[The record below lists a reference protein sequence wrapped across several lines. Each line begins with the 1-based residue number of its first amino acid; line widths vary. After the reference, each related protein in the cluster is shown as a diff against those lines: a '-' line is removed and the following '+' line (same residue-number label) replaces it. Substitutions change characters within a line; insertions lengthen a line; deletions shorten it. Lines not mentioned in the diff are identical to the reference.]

1 MRRTWWKVLAVL
13 ILLYCFTAGLLIP
26 LKPNVAAVTPDVA
39 EVGQVLELDVVGYN
53 TSFDAYDGRGRAWL
67 RAGDGLAIAAEDF
80 RVTDGRRARLR
91 FDVPAEFPLPAQQ
104 RASLS
109 LIITGPGDGT
119 FVAPGA
125 VSLRNPGVESTAAAA
140 APAAWRRDTLTSSS
154 LFAAEQ
160 TTFPY
165 RGLLAETIRN
175 TYFHVSLWFAMLFLF
190 IAGFVYAIKVL
201 RRQREQRVL
210 DRPLNVHYT
219 PRDRADT
226 WSLAFTSVGMLF
238 GILGLSTGAVWA
250 KYTWGTF
257 WSWDPKQTMTLIA
270 LLIYGGYFVL
280 RASFPDPEQRG
291 RLAAVYNVFA
301 FVCLIPLTYILPR
314 LAGNSL
320 HPGAAGN
327 PALGGEDLDN
337 TMRMVFYPTI
347 IGWTLFGGWMAGIYG
362 RARALLARRVLGD
375 SH

>member
-1 MRRTWWKVLAVL
+1 MRQTWWKVVAVL
-13 ILLYCFTAGLLIP
+13 ILLYCFTAGMLIP
-26 LKPNVAAVTPDVA
+26 LKPNVASVSPSTAA
-39 EVGQVLELDVVGYN
+39 AGQVIDLEVVGYN
-53 TSFDAYDGRGRAWL
+53 TSFDDYAGQGRAWL
-67 RAGDGLAIAAEDF
+67 RAGEGLAVGVQDF
-80 RVTDGRRARLR
+80 TVVDDRRATLTFALPR
-91 FDVPAEFPLPAQQ
+91 EFPLPDQE

-109 LIITGPGDGT
+109 LIISGPGDGT
-119 FVAPGA
+119 YVAPGA
-125 VSLRNPGVESTAAAA
+125 VSLRNSNPEAEVTGP
-140 APAAWRRDTLTSSS
+140 PASWQRDGLTSDN
-154 LFAAEQ
+154 LFAAER

-201 RRQREQRVL
+201 RRQKQQVATSAL
-210 DRPLNVHYT
+210 DRPLRNYT
-219 PRDRADT
+219 PRDRADS

-238 GILGLSTGAVWA
+238 GLLGLSTGAVWA

-291 RLAAVYNVFA
+291 RLAAVYNIFA

-347 IGWTLFGGWMAGIYG
+347 IGWTLFGGWMAGVY
-362 RARALLARRVLGD
+362 ARMRGVLGRRLA
-375 SH
+375 